1 MRNDLCIM
9 EPFPFWNQR
18 LNSIFLSIL
27 FFKKFSVKTAGFY
40 ITVVKWKLLN
50 QEYFLQFDCI

>member
-40 ITVVKWKLLN
+40 ITVVK
-50 QEYFLQFDCI
+50 